1 MPKLLP
7 AVSPATSALTA
18 TEPPRAISRSRTVAE
33 ILVALIPNL
42 GLIAIPF
49 VSPTA
54 VSFALCAAVMLMC
67 GFGVTVC
74 HHRYFAHRSFKTSRW
89 FQFVLGWWASATG
102 QRGPL
107 WWSAHHRRHHSHSD
121 TEGDVHS
128 PTAGGFLHAH
138 LGWLFGKPAAAPDF
152 RVMRDFAKFPEL
164 VWLDRLWAVP
174 FLLVGFACY
183 LIGGWAGV
191 VYGFCLGCAIV
202 LQITFSIN
210 SFAHLFGKQP
220 HPTGDSSRNNWLLGV
235 IGFGEGW
242 HNNHHH
248 SPRTARLGVKWN
260 QIDFGYWMILVL
272 EKLGLIW
279 CVRKTPRPPRGERHS
294 EG

>member
-107 WWSAHHRRHHSHSD
+107 WWSAHLRRHHSPSD

-138 LGWLFGKPAAAPDF
+138 LGWLFGKPAAAPDL
-152 RVMRDFAKFPEL
+152 RIMRDFARFPEL
-164 VWLDRLWAVP
+164 VWLDRFWAVP
-174 FLLVGFACY
+174 FLLVGVACY
-183 LIGGWAGV
+183 LIGGWAGGV
-191 VYGFCLGCAIV
+191 AGFWLGCASV
-202 LQITFSIN
+202 LQVTC
-210 SFAHLFGKQP
+210 
-220 HPTGDSSRNNWLLGV
+220 
-235 IGFGEGW
+235 GF
-242 HNNHHH
+242 
-248 SPRTARLGVKWN
+248 
-260 QIDFGYWMILVL
+260 
-272 EKLGLIW
+272 
-279 CVRKTPRPPRGERHS
+279 
-294 EG
+294 